1 VLVEHQKKEK
11 IMEASDLPEPIR
23 RALEEASGLIV
34 GLGAGPD
41 PEEVMKLALKSVP
54 EDLHTHARTIKKSS
68 EVGREF
74 ADSMKNI
81 MALILKPGMNATL
94 ITPLMLLTFDNMIER
109 MVSLRAAI
117 TVEQDQPKLPAPPV
131 KPEGE

>member
-34 GLGAGPD
+34 GLGARD
-41 PEEVMKLALKSVP
+41 PEDVMKEALKAIP